1 VSNHEYPK
9 PSLTADVVTFSL
21 DEQQR
26 LSVLLIRRGHEPF
39 SGHWA
44 IPGGFCEPKETVSE
58 SAAREL
64 LEETGIAGLP
74 LEELRVFS
82 RPGRDPRGW
91 VVSVAHIAVLP
102 VNRRH
107 EAKGSDDATDAKFF
121 VISEGKD
128 SLSLSVDGL
137 SAGPLAFDHDEVL
150 SAAVSRLKERATVLV
165 PALFGKDMTPHEAQE
180 ALARALGFGAKDAE
194 GDPKPQMF

>member
-1 VSNHEYPK
+1 MNAHEYPR
-9 PSLTADVVTFSL
+9 PSLTADVVAFSL
-21 DEQQR
+21 DEGEK
-26 LSVLLIRRGHEPF
+26 LSVLLIRRGKDPF
-39 SGHWA
+39 AGHWA
-44 IPGGFCEPKETVSE
+44 IPGGFSEPQETVAE

-102 VNRRH
+102 VNRRK

-121 VISEGKD
+121 VISQENG
-128 SLSLSVDGL
+128 SLSLKSNGEP
-137 SAGPLAFDHDEVL
+137 AGALAFDHDEMLNV
-150 SAAVSRLKERATVLV
+150 AISRLKERAAVLV
-165 PALFGKDMTPHEAQE
+165 PALFGRDMTPDEAN
-180 ALARALGFGAKDAE
+180 RALDLAMGGTR
-194 GDPKPQMF
+194 

>member
-1 VSNHEYPK
+1 MTDKEYPK
-9 PSLTADVVTFSL
+9 PSLTADVVAFSL

-39 SGHWA
+39 AGQWA
-44 IPGGFCEPKETVSE
+44 IPGGFCEPQETVAE

-74 LEELRVFS
+74 LEEHRVFS

-121 VISEGKD
+121 VITESQSG
-128 SLSLSVDGL
+128 LSLAADGL
-137 SAGPLAFDHDEVL
+137 SSGPLAFDHDEML
-150 SAAVSRLKERATVLV
+150 SSAVARLKERASALV
-165 PALFGKDMTPHEAQE
+165 PALFSKDMAPNEAQE
-180 ALARALGFGAKDAE
+180 ALARALGAAR
-194 GDPKPQMF
+194 

>member
-1 VSNHEYPK
+1 LSDREYPK

-26 LSVLLIRRGHEPF
+26 LSVLLIRRGHDPYA
-39 SGHWA
+39 GRWA

-58 SAAREL
+58 GAAREL
-64 LEETGIAGLP
+64 LEETGVAGLP

-102 VNRRH
+102 AHRRK

-121 VISEGKD
+121 VITHENG
-128 SLSLSVDGL
+128 SVQLTNGNET
-137 SAGPLAFDHDEVL
+137 AGSLAFDHDEIL
-150 SAAVSRLKERATVLV
+150 ETAISRLKDRASVLV
-165 PALFGKDMTPHEAQE
+165 PALFGRDLTPDESIA
-180 ALARALGFGAKDAE
+180 ALHRAMSRNA
-194 GDPKPQMF
+194 

>member
-1 VSNHEYPK
+1 MNDHEYPR

-21 DEQQR
+21 DEGER
-26 LSVLLIRRGHEPF
+26 LSVLLIRRGRDPF
-39 SGHWA
+39 AGHWA
-44 IPGGFCEPKETVSE
+44 IPGGFCEPQETVSE

-74 LEELRVFS
+74 LEEVRVFS

-102 VNRRH
+102 VNRRK

-121 VISEGKD
+121 VISQENG
-128 SLSLSVDGL
+128 SLSLTFEGV
-137 SAGPLAFDHDEVL
+137 SAGALAFDHDEMLQTV
-150 SAAVSRLKERATVLV
+150 VTRLKERSSVLV
-165 PALFGKDMTPHEAQE
+165 PALFGRDMTPDEAT
-180 ALARALGFGAKDAE
+180 RALDLAMRGTR
-194 GDPKPQMF
+194 

>member
-1 VSNHEYPK
+1 MSGREYPK
-9 PSLTADVVTFSL
+9 PSLTADVVAFSL

-26 LSVLLIRRGHEPF
+26 LSVLLIRRGHDPYA
-39 SGHWA
+39 GHWA
-44 IPGGFCEPKETVSE
+44 IPGGFCEPQETVAE

-64 LEETGIAGLP
+64 LEETGIANLP

-121 VISEGKD
+121 VISEDKGR
-128 SLSLSVDGL
+128 LSLSADGL
-137 SAGPLAFDHDEVL
+137 SAGPLAFDHDDIL
-150 SAAVSRLKERATVLV
+150 NTAVARLKERASVLV
-165 PALFGKDMTPHEAQE
+165 PALFNKDMTANEAQE
-180 ALARALGFGAKDAE
+180 ALTRALGATR
-194 GDPKPQMF
+194 

>member
-1 VSNHEYPK
+1 MTTHEYPK

-21 DEQQR
+21 DEQNR
-26 LSVLLIRRGHEPF
+26 LSVLLIRRGHAPF
-39 SGHWA
+39 AGQWA
-44 IPGGFCEPKETVSE
+44 IPGGFCEPKETASE

-102 VNRRH
+102 VDRRK
-107 EAKGSDDATDAKFF
+107 EARGSDDATEAKFF
-121 VISEGKD
+121 VISEMDGT
-128 SLSLSVDGL
+128 LSLTLDGQ
-137 SAGPLAFDHDEVL
+137 SAGPLAFDHDEIL
-150 SAAVSRLKERATVLV
+150 RTAVDRLKERAAVLV
-165 PALFGKDMTPHEAQE
+165 PALFGRTMTGDEVQE
-180 ALARALGFGAKDAE
+180 ALGRSLGFGAKDAA
-194 GDPKPQMF
+194 GDPQP

>member
-1 VSNHEYPK
+1 MTKHDYPK

-21 DEQQR
+21 DEQNR
-26 LSVLLIRRGHEPF
+26 LSVLLIRRGHDPYA
-39 SGHWA
+39 GKWA
-44 IPGGFCEPKETVSE
+44 IPGGFCEPRETVSE

-91 VVSVAHIAVLP
+91 VVSVAHVAILP
-102 VNRRH
+102 VDRRK

-121 VISEGKD
+121 VISDEN
-128 SLSLSVDGL
+128 STLNLMADGE
-137 SAGPLAFDHDEVL
+137 SAGSLAFDHDEIL
-150 SAAVSRLKERATVLV
+150 RAALDRLKERFAVLV
-165 PALFGKDMTPHEAQE
+165 PALFGRSMTTEEAQS
-180 ALARALGFGAKDAE
+180 ALASALG
-194 GDPKPQMF
+194 QTR

>member
-1 VSNHEYPK
+1 MSGKEYPK
-9 PSLTADVVTFSL
+9 PSLTADVVAFSL

-26 LSVLLIRRGHEPF
+26 LSVLLIRRGHDPF
-39 SGHWA
+39 AGHWA

-102 VNRRH
+102 VDRRK
-107 EAKGSDDATDAKFF
+107 EAKGSDDATEAKFF
-121 VISEGKD
+121 VISESNNK
-128 SLSLSVDGL
+128 SLSLTSEGQP
-137 SAGPLAFDHDEVL
+137 AGTLAFDHDEML
-150 SAAVSRLKERATVLV
+150 QAAVTRLKERASDLV
-165 PALFGKDMTPHEAQE
+165 PLLYGREMGPDEARAALD
-180 ALARALGFGAKDAE
+180 RALGFGA
-194 GDPKPQMF
+194 

>member
-1 VSNHEYPK
+1 MSAKEYPK

-26 LSVLLIRRGHEPF
+26 LSVLLIRRGHDPF
-39 SGHWA
+39 AGHWA
-44 IPGGFCEPKETVSE
+44 IPGGFSEPQETVSE

-102 VNRRH
+102 VDRRK

-121 VISEGKD
+121 VISESEGA
-128 SLSLSVDGL
+128 LSLAFEGHA
-137 SAGPLAFDHDEVL
+137 AGPLAFDHDEML
-150 SAAVSRLKERATVLV
+150 KAAVDRLKQRAADLV
-165 PALFGKDMTPHEAQE
+165 PALFGKSMTSAEAHD
-180 ALARALGFGAKDAE
+180 ALVRALDSAR
-194 GDPKPQMF
+194 

>member
-1 VSNHEYPK
+1 MSDREYPK

-21 DEQQR
+21 DEQQH
-26 LSVLLIRRGHEPF
+26 LSVLLIRRGHDPF
-39 SGHWA
+39 AGHWA
-44 IPGGFCEPKETVSE
+44 IPGGFSEPQETVAE

-102 VNRRH
+102 VNRRK

-121 VISEGKD
+121 IISQENG
-128 SLSLSVDGL
+128 SLSLNASGEP
-137 SAGPLAFDHDEVL
+137 AGVLAFDHDEML
-150 SAAVSRLKERATVLV
+150 QAAVSRLKERAAVLV
-165 PALFGKDMTPHEAQE
+165 PALFGRDMTPDEAH
-180 ALARALGFGAKDAE
+180 RALELAMSGTR
-194 GDPKPQMF
+194 

>member
-1 VSNHEYPK
+1 VSGHEYPK

-21 DEQQR
+21 DEKGR
-26 LSVLLIRRGHEPF
+26 LSVLLIKRGKDPF
-39 SGHWA
+39 AGHWA
-44 IPGGFCEPKETVSE
+44 IPGGFCEPTETVAE

-64 LEETGIAGLP
+64 VEETGIAGLP

-102 VNRRH
+102 VARRS

-121 VISEGKD
+121 VVTAKEGGAFA
-128 SLSLSVDGL
+128 LTADGAP
-137 SAGPLAFDHDEVL
+137 SG
-150 SAAVSRLKERATVLV
+150 AARIRSR
-165 PALFGKDMTPHEAQE
+165 
-180 ALARALGFGAKDAE
+180 
-194 GDPKPQMF
+194 